1 MTTSPRID
9 WILFDWGNVLVEY
22 RPLGL
27 PKLVQR
33 LGLELDAFS
42 EHGDMMRSLQG
53 LTVGALSPEAFVE
66 RLAQRFGVSLTR
78 AEVAE
83 CFRADVEREPPGIR
97 ALVEELRGKYK
108 LAILSN
114 AFFGH
119 WDNFEGSELYRL
131 FALPMSSH
139 LLGAAKPSRAHST
152 PHCSACRASPT
163 TWCSSTTAST
173 TSRPRER
180 SACRRWS
187 PIRSRPRAPGCPF
200 ALASNSEWRCASFG
214 VWLPHQ

>member
-139 LLGAAKPSRAHST
+139 LLGAAKPSRA
-152 PHCSACRASPT
+152 AFDA
-163 TWCSSTTAST
+163 
-173 TSRPRER
+173 
-180 SACRRWS
+180 
-187 PIRSRPRAPGCPF
+187 
-200 ALASNSEWRCASFG
+200 ALQRMQS
-214 VWLPHQ
+214 